1 MTMTSAD
8 LDQALEHA
16 RARYVAANPA
26 SAAAYEDARAV
37 FPGGTTR
44 STVYY
49 PPFPLTV
56 GSGAGARIT
65 DLDGHEYVDLL
76 GEYTAGLY
84 GHDHPVIRRAI
95 EGALDAGWGYGAP
108 GPGEAQLARVLCERF
123 DSIERVR
130 FTNSGTEANLL
141 ALATATTFTGRTS
154 VLVFAG
160 GYHGSVLS
168 FGADGRPLA
177 IDVPHRW
184 VVGTY
189 NDVAGTDELITQHA
203 GDLAAILVEPM
214 LGAGGCVPAR
224 LEFLQLLQR
233 RASEVG
239 ALLILDEVM
248 TSRMSGGGL
257 QDRLGLRPDLTTL
270 GKYVGGGLSSGAFG
284 GRADVLDL
292 YDGGGVPHA
301 GTFNNNVF
309 SMAAGLAGLTELFT
323 PAVADELF
331 ERGEH
336 LRSRLN
342 DVGSAAGVQ
351 WTGLGS
357 IMTVHFQR
365 TAITNAADIDPAPGL
380 RELFHLE
387 MLHRGVYL
395 ARRGLVALSLSIGA
409 DECDRFV
416 EAVGE
421 FVRRFDGVVS

>member
-1 MTMTSAD
+1 MTMTSTD
-8 LDQALEHA
+8 LDQALEQA

-37 FPGGTTR
+37 LPGGTTR

-56 GSGAGARIT
+56 RSGTGARII

-84 GHDHPVIRRAI
+84 GHDHPVIRRAF
-95 EGALDAGWGYGAP
+95 EQALDAGWGYGAP
-108 GPGEAQLARVLCERF
+108 GVGEAKLARVLCERF
-123 DSIERVR
+123 PSIERVR

-141 ALATATTFTGRTS
+141 ALATATTFTGRSS

-168 FGADGRPLA
+168 FGPDGRPLA

-184 VVGTY
+184 VVGSY

-203 GDLAAILVEPM
+203 HDLAAILVEPM
-214 LGAGGCVPAR
+214 LGSGGCVPGR
-224 LEFLQLLQR
+224 PEFLELLRR

-257 QDRLGLRPDLTTL
+257 QGRLGLRPDLTTL
-270 GKYVGGGLSSGAFG
+270 GKYVGGGMSSGAFG

-309 SMAAGLAGLTELFT
+309 SMAAGYAGLTELFA

-331 ERGEH
+331 ARGEQ

-342 DVGSAAGVQ
+342 EVSRPAAVQ

-365 TAITNAADIDPAPGL
+365 TAITNAGDIDPAPER

-387 MLHRGVYL
+387 MLHRGFYL
-395 ARRGLVALSLSIGA
+395 ARRGLVALSLAIGA
-409 DECDRFV
+409 DECDRFID
-416 EAVGE
+416 AAGE
-421 FVRRFDGVVS
+421 VVRRLERMVS

>member
-1 MTMTSAD
+1 
-8 LDQALEHA
+8 
-16 RARYVAANPA
+16 
-26 SAAAYEDARAV
+26 V

-44 STVYY
+44 STVCY
-49 PPFPLTV
+49 PPFPLTIRS
-56 GSGAGARIT
+56 GSGARIT
-65 DLDGHEYVDLL
+65 DVDGHEYVDLL
-76 GEYTAGLY
+76 GEFTAGLY
-84 GHDHPVIRRAI
+84 GHDHPVVRAAI
-95 EGALDAGWGYGAP
+95 EQALDAGWGYGAP
-108 GPGEAQLARVLCERF
+108 GLGETRLAEVLCRRF
-123 DSIERVR
+123 PSLERVR

-141 ALATATTFTGRTS
+141 ALATATTFTGRAS

-168 FGADGRPLA
+168 FGPDGRPLA

-189 NDVAGTDELITQHA
+189 NDVEGTDELITQHA
-203 GDLAAILVEPM
+203 DDLAAILVEPM

-224 LEFLQLLQR
+224 PAFLELLRR

-248 TSRMSGGGL
+248 TSRMSGGG
-257 QDRLGLRPDLTTL
+257 QQQRLGLRPDLTTL

-292 YDGGGVPHA
+292 YDGGGVPHS

-309 SMAAGLAGLTELFT
+309 SMAAGFAGLTEIF
-323 PAVADELF
+323 PPPVADELF
-331 ERGEH
+331 ARGEA
-336 LRSRLN
+336 LRARLN
-342 DVGSAAGVQ
+342 GIGAGLQ

-357 IMTVHFQR
+357 LMTVHFQR
-365 TAITNAADIDPAPGL
+365 TAIANAADIDPAPKA

-387 MLHRGVYL
+387 MLHRGIYL

-421 FVRRFDGVVS
+421 FVRRFDDVVS

>member
-1 MTMTSAD
+1 MTTTAT
-8 LDQALEHA
+8 QLEHALDEA

-26 SAAAYEDARAV
+26 SAAAYERARAV
-37 FPGGTTR
+37 LPGGTTR
-44 STVYY
+44 TTVYY
-49 PPFPLTV
+49 PPFPLAIA
-56 GSGAGARIT
+56 SGTGCRIT

-84 GHDHPVIRRAI
+84 GHDHPVIRQAI
-95 EGALDAGWGYGAP
+95 ERTLDTGWAFGAP
-108 GPGEAQLARVLCERF
+108 GVGETELARVLCERF

-141 ALATATTFTGRTS
+141 ALATATAWTGRPA

-168 FGADGRPLA
+168 FGPDGRPLA

-189 NDVAGTDELITQHA
+189 NDLDGTDELISRHA
-203 GDLAAILVEPM
+203 GELAAILVEPM
-214 LGAGGCVPAR
+214 LGSGGCVPADR
-224 LEFLQLLQR
+224 AFLELLR
-233 RASEVG
+233 RRSIEVG

-248 TSRMSGGGL
+248 TSRMSAGGL
-257 QDRLGLRPDLTTL
+257 QGRLGLRPDLTTL

-309 SMAAGLAGLTELFT
+309 SMAAGYAGLTQLF
-323 PAVADELF
+323 PAPVAEALF
-331 ERGEH
+331 ARGEA
-336 LRSRLN
+336 LRARLN
-342 DVGSAAGVQ
+342 DVSAGTALQ

-357 IMTVHFQR
+357 IMNAHFQR
-365 TAITNAADIDPAPGL
+365 TRIGNAAAIDPAPDL

-387 MLHRGVYL
+387 LLAEGFHL
-395 ARRGLVALSLSIGA
+395 ARRGLVALSLAIGA

-416 EAVGE
+416 EAVGG
-421 FVRRFDGVVS
+421 FVTRFRGVVG